1 MKARLMKT
9 KGKVKGIILMAAL
22 LAVLSSFGLA
32 SQAVAQTYTCL
43 PTCQENDAKFL
54 VLAGTGYETLAGQE
68 IDLEVSAPSG
78 TTSLIIDIFD
88 GDTGGMWDEGNQE
101 SLYTL
106 YADPRGDGS
115 GSLVVGQWYGNS
127 PNVTAGPGWSSSA
140 ANMPSNGWWSLMVM
154 TSADS
159 QYINGSGNYFYRMNI
174 KPAGSVTKFLNY
186 FKVRTS
192 GMVVLKPKAFAFM
205 APFSRLDEAHVIYPS
220 WVDGAPNS
228 QQDLSGTTYDGE
240 FEFHVYVPASSTF
253 FSVWDGD
260 LDFGSRDCSATD
272 SDDLDT
278 GHTLP
283 PWAVG
288 TPALPQG
295 KASAPNTSTYL
306 CKDAS
311 GNVIVGTEGQ
321 KYTSGAPADD
331 IANRIFERQP
341 SIIYTVTDSNGNE
354 YVNMNPSGN
363 LEWEQFRIDTILSPS
378 PFAGPDYV
386 AATNPLPSG
395 TYHIRVEGVDLHNLN
410 AFHFF
415 YDVIGVCA
423 SGNPCKPL
431 VQPYRIGDTV
441 WIDVNRNGMLDGNE
455 TGREGVILELLDGN
469 GNPVLDALG
478 NSRTTRTTDLT
489 GYYSFDVQGKIVDV
503 NPFYDP
509 NNPDSGNATI
519 TYFDGVYKVRVAGEN
534 FYCGDN
540 PDKPGYVGPLC
551 GLTITNPQADQP
563 PNTRRYQVID
573 QNVLIYDFGYYLPLG
588 GPGDETVSIGDRV
601 WWDYNANGIQDD
613 GEPGITGVKLTLKV
627 DLNRDGKYSDDTR
640 YATTGTDGAY
650 LFPNL
655 YTGANYKVTVDSS
668 NFTTGPLAGFVSSP
682 SQVNLPV
689 CQPACAEVDSN
700 GSPAFT
706 GFPLTGGPTEDLSLD
721 FGYYI
726 PTTTG
731 AWIGDLVW
739 HDLNVNGIQD
749 DGEPGIADVVVQL
762 LNSSGQVIRTTTT
775 NSLGNYYF
783 IGLDPGRYTV
793 RIASS
798 NFTTGGVLAGT
809 SASNWYISPREQGSN
824 RAVDS
829 DGDSSYRSR
838 TITLAAGQYN
848 ATIDFGFYQTCINFQ
863 KTTLQSEVDAGLPVT
878 YHFRVENCGD
888 LVLHGGAHVYD
899 PLLNPSGDH
908 QIWEGVVWPG
918 EVYEFEETF
927 TPESSFCGDVTNTAT
942 AVGHPQLPSGSYKPN
957 VTATAG
963 VTVKVVNCTRGG
975 EACSPG
981 YWKASQ
987 HFDSWVGYDTTDS
1000 FSEIFGVPYN
1010 KTLLQALQA
1019 GGGGQAALG
1028 RIAVAALLDSSSL
1041 NFRYTP
1047 EEVIQMVKDAYAT
1060 GDYVTAKN
1068 TLESEWVPKENCPLN

>member
-1 MKARLMKT
+1 MEARLMKT

-22 LAVLSSFGLA
+22 LAVLSSLGMA

-43 PTCQENDAKFL
+43 PTCEDNDTRML
-54 VLAGTGYETLAGQE
+54 SIAGTTLNTLVGQDLKIRFAAPRTAQTLE
-68 IDLEVSAPSG
+68 IG
-78 TTSLIIDIFD
+78 IFD
-88 GDTGGMWDEGNQE
+88 GNTGGYWDSGSTPLEFI
-101 SLYTL
+101 L
-106 YADPRGDGS
+106 YADPNGIAGSLTEVGRWSGASMPDNAWWTITVQTSEAARAPS
-115 GSLVVGQWYGNS
+115 GSYIYLLHVISTDPAAYY
-127 PNVTAGPGWSSSA
+127 WS
-140 ANMPSNGWWSLMVM
+140 N
-154 TSADS
+154 
-159 QYINGSGNYFYRMNI
+159 
-174 KPAGSVTKFLNY
+174 
-186 FKVRTS
+186 FKVRTD
-192 GMVVLKPKAFAFM
+192 GVVSMKP
-205 APFSRLDEAHVIYPS
+205 APFAYSAALIDALRDSPLVYPH
-220 WVDGAPNS
+220 WVAGISDAN
-228 QQDLSGTTYDGE
+228 QDLSDSTYDGT
-240 FEFHVYVPASSTF
+240 FDFHVYVPGTTPF

-260 LDFGSRDCSATD
+260 LDYGSADCKSNDTD
-272 SDDLDT
+272 DPDT
-278 GHTLP
+278 GHIVP
-283 PWAVG
+283 PWSVG
-288 TPALPQG
+288 TAANLQ
-295 KASAPNTSTYL
+295 KVASSTYA
-306 CKDAS
+306 C
-311 GNVIVGTEGQ
+311 
-321 KYTSGAPADD
+321 TSGTGFTTSNPPDD
-331 IANRIFERQP
+331 NKWRTFTRSP
-341 SIIYTVTDSNGNE
+341 SVTYEVEDPNGNI
-354 YVNMNPSGN
+354 YNNNNPSGN
-363 LEWEQFRIDTILSPS
+363 VEWEQFRIDTDPLPN
-378 PFAGPDYV
+378 PFAGPDHV
-386 AATNPLPSG
+386 VTESLSSG
-395 TYHIRVEGVDLHNLN
+395 LYHVSLRGMDLSNLN
-410 AFHFF
+410 AWRFF
-415 YDVIGVCA
+415 YDVVGVCA
-423 SGNPCKPL
+423 RVDDNNANPCKPL
-431 VQPYRIGDTV
+431 LNPYLIGDTV
-441 WIDVNRNGMLDGNE
+441 WIDSNRNGTVDGNE
-455 TGREGVILELLDGN
+455 TGREGVVLELLDGS
-469 GNPVLDALG
+469 GNPVLDSLG
-478 NSRTTRTTDLT
+478 NARTTKTTDIT

-519 TYFDGVYKVRVAGEN
+519 TYFDGVYLVRVAAEN

-540 PDKPGYVGPLC
+540 PDKPGYVGALC
-551 GLTITNPQADQP
+551 GLTITNPQAYQP
-563 PNTRRYQVID
+563 ANTRRYQVID
-573 QNVLIYDFGYYLPLG
+573 QNVLTYDFGYYLPLG

-601 WWDYNANGIQDD
+601 WWDYNANGIQED

-627 DLNRDGKYSDDTR
+627 DLNRDGNYNDDTR

-655 YTGANYKVTVDSS
+655 YTGANYKVIVDSS

-682 SQVNLPV
+682 SQVSLPA
-689 CQPACAEVDSN
+689 CQPTCAEVDSN

-706 GFPLTGGPTEDLSLD
+706 GFPLTGGPTQDLTLD

-726 PTTTG
+726 PANTG

-749 DGEPGIADVVVQL
+749 EGEPGIADVVVQL

-783 IGLDPGRYTV
+783 IGLSAGRYTV

-798 NFTTGGVLAGT
+798 NFTAGGVLAGT
-809 SASNWYISPREQGSN
+809 SASNWYISPREQGNN

-908 QIWEGVVWPG
+908 QIWEGAVWPA
-918 EVYEFEETF
+918 EVYEFEETY

-957 VTATAG
+957 VTATAS

-981 YWKASQ
+981 YWKSSR
-987 HFDSWVGYDTTDS
+987 HFDSWVGYDNTDS
-1000 FSEIFGVPYN
+1000 FSGIFGVSYN

-1019 GGGGQAALG
+1019 NGGGQAALG
-1028 RIAVAALLDSSSL
+1028 RIAVAALLDSTSL
-1041 NFRYTP
+1041 NFSYTP
-1047 EEVIQMVKDAYAT
+1047 EEVIQMVQDAYAT

-1068 TLESEWVPKENCPLN
+1068 TLESEWVPTENCPLN